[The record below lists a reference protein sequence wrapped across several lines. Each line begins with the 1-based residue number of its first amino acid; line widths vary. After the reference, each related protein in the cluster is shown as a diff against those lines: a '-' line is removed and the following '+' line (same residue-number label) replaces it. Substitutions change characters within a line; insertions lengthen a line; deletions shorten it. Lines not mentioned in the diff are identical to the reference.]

1 MKSLVQWAI
10 KNSPAMN
17 TLMIASLIVG
27 LVSLLLMR
35 REVFPE
41 FELEIVLVSVPYP
54 GASPEEIEE
63 GICQKIEEQLTAIKG
78 VKKMTAIAREGS
90 GFIVLELMGNIK
102 DVQKVLNEVKS
113 EIDQI
118 PSFPDLAEEPDIQ
131 QITFRSS
138 AIKVGVIGPASGD
151 RDPLLAEKELRE
163 VAEQIRTELL
173 QLPPPEPQGFQR
185 LLSAFSASGKR
196 SAISTASITAARDF
210 QIDVEVDEN
219 KLREYG
225 LSLQQVAQAI
235 RAEDLELPGGKI
247 TTAGQEILIRGKSKS
262 SLGSEIEQIKLI
274 PQLGG
279 DSLNVGDVANV
290 VDGFADNVS
299 IHLIDGSP
307 GLVISVERT
316 SDEDLLRVAQA
327 VKDYVG
333 QKKQVM
339 PSGYRLKCWADTSI
353 DVQDR
358 MDLLVKNGLQGLLL
372 VFIVLAVFLELK
384 LAFWVA
390 LGIPVSILG
399 SGYVLIGAG
408 QTLNMLS
415 MFSFLMALGIV
426 VDDAIVIGENIYE
439 HRQRGKKY
447 MQAAID
453 GTVEVLPSVCAS
465 VATTVIAFMPL
476 MFVSGVMGKFIAVM
490 PLAVIAMLIISL
502 LESTFILPCHLA
514 HEKSGF
520 MNFLSFFFL
529 PIRFLYGIFH
539 WINQKASGGMTS
551 FIERIYIPT
560 LRWSL
565 KNKPIIV
572 VGAIC
577 MLIFSFG
584 FIYSGLTPFVGFPKL
599 DSRSI
604 SGAVVFPDGTPK
616 RSTIE
621 ATKRMED
628 ALYRVQAKYQQ
639 AIEETTGKKDAKLF
653 DTVHRSIGQV
663 SSGGPLGNTGVTSGG
678 HVGSVQVELV
688 PVEQRSV
695 KTGPKKLVKWTSQK
709 IIDDW
714 RREAELVEIAG
725 AEILKFEAQKMGPGG
740 KAIEF
745 QLHAPKAMKDQLEQ
759 AVEDCKV
766 KLRTYKG
773 VIDVEDDS
781 RLGKDE
787 LQIDIKKAADGLDV
801 TLDTVARAVRASYYG
816 DEAKRIQRGRH
827 EVKVMVRYPRERRKS
842 MQDFENILIN
852 ETPVTELA
860 NFGFS
865 QGYSEINRVDQKR
878 SITVSADVETGTI
891 AGKIVADFKKD
902 FAKELLKDYPG
913 LVINWEGETQQ
924 NDESFASLGKGVAI
938 AILAMFV
945 LLTLQFR
952 TYMQPLIILAILPFG
967 VIGAI
972 VGHYIMGVELTL
984 FSFFGLVALTGVI
997 VNDSIVLVD
1006 FINSRYRAGMSL
1018 HEALVEA
1025 GRRRFRPV
1033 LLTSMTTIAGLFP
1046 ILMERSFQAQ
1056 VLVPMATSLCF
1067 GLLVATSL
1075 ILILVPVFYDIY
1087 AGILTALGNKN
1098 EEEEIDMQPKER
1110 TIN

>member
-17 TLMIASLIVG
+17 TLMIASLLIG
-27 LVSLLLMR
+27 MVSLLLMR

-78 VKKMTAIAREGS
+78 LKKMTSIAREGA
-90 GFIVLELMGNIK
+90 GFIVLELNANVK

-131 QITFRSS
+131 QITFRSP
-138 AIKVGVIGPASGD
+138 AIKVGVIAND
-151 RDPLLAEKELRE
+151 VDFKDPLLAEKELRE
-163 VAEQIRTELL
+163 ITEQIRTELL
-173 QLPPPEPQGFQR
+173 QLPPPEPQGLQKI
-185 LLSAFSASGKR
+185 LSAVSASGKR
-196 SAISTASITAARDF
+196 SAISTASINAARDF
-210 QIDVEVDEN
+210 QIDVEVDEA

-225 LSLQQVAQAI
+225 LSLRQVAQVI
-235 RAEDLELPGGKI
+235 RSEDLELPGGKI

-262 SLGSEIEQIKLI
+262 SIGAEIEQIKLM
-274 PQLGG
+274 PQSGG
-279 DSLNVGDVANV
+279 DSLKVGDVANV

-299 IHLIDGSP
+299 IHMIDGSP
-307 GLVISVERT
+307 GMVINVERT
-316 SDEDLLRVAQA
+316 SDEDLLQVAQA
-327 VKDYVG
+327 VRDYIAT
-333 QKKQVM
+333 KKNEM
-339 PSGYRLKCWADTSI
+339 PTGYTLKYWSDTSI

-358 MDLLVKNGLQGLLL
+358 MDLLVRNGLQGLLL
-372 VFIVLAVFLELK
+372 VFVVLAVFLELK

-399 SGYVLIGAG
+399 SGYVLLGAG

-415 MFSFLMALGIV
+415 MFAFLMALGIV

-447 MQAAID
+447 LQAAID

-465 VATTVIAFMPL
+465 VATTVIAFMPM
-476 MFVSGVMGKFIAVM
+476 MFVTGVMGKFIAVM
-490 PLAVIAMLIISL
+490 PIAVIAMLVISL
-502 LESTFILPCHLA
+502 LESMFILPCHLA
-514 HEKSGF
+514 HERSGL
-520 MNFLSFFFL
+520 MNFLGFFFL
-529 PIRFLYGIFH
+529 PIRFLYGIFY
-539 WINQKASGGMTS
+539 WINQKASGGMTL
-551 FIERIYIPT
+551 FIERIYIPA

-565 KNKPIIV
+565 GNKPVIV

-577 MLIFSFG
+577 MLIFSVG
-584 FIYSGLTPFVGFPKL
+584 FVASGLTPFVGFPKL

-604 SGAVVFPDGTPK
+604 SGVVVFPDGTPK
-616 RSTIE
+616 EFTKE
-621 ATKRMED
+621 AV
-628 ALYRVQAKYQQ
+628 ARVQD
-639 AIEETTGKKDAKLF
+639 AIYELDEEYKAEFGTSF
-653 DTVHRSIGQV
+653 IDTVYQSIGEV
-663 SSGGPLGNTGVTSGG
+663 SSGGALGSTGVTSGG
-678 HVGSVQVELV
+678 HVGAIQIELV
-688 PVEQRSV
+688 PVSER
-695 KTGPKKLVKWTSQK
+695 KWTSQS
-709 IIDDW
+709 IIDRW
-714 RREAELVEIAG
+714 RIKTGEIAGVEIA
-725 AEILKFEAQKMGPGG
+725 KFEAAQMGPGG
-740 KAIEF
+740 KAVEF
-745 QLHAPKAMKDQLEQ
+745 QLQAPKSMYGQLEE
-759 AVEDCKV
+759 AVEECKA
-766 KLRTYKG
+766 KLRSYAG

-781 RLGKDE
+781 RPGKAE
-787 LQIDIKKAADGLDV
+787 LQIDIKEDAKGMDV
-801 TLDTVARAVRASYYG
+801 TLDTVAGAVRASYYG

-842 MQDFENILIN
+842 MQDFENILIDK
-852 ETPVTELA
+852 TPVTELA

-865 QGYSEINRVDQKR
+865 QGYSEINRIDQKR
-878 SITVSADVETGTI
+878 SITISADVEMGTN
-891 AGKIVADFKKD
+891 AAKVVADFQATFEKD
-902 FAKELLKDYPG
+902 LLKKYPG
-913 LVINWEGETQQ
+913 LVVNWEGETQQ
-924 NDESFASLGKGVAI
+924 NNESFASLAKGVSI

-945 LLTLQFR
+945 LLTMQFR

-972 VGHYIMGVELTL
+972 VGHYIMGIELTL

-1006 FINSRYRAGMSL
+1006 FINSRYRGGMPL
-1018 HEALVEA
+1018 KEALIEA

-1046 ILMERSFQAQ
+1046 ILMEKSFQAQ
-1056 VLVPMATSLCF
+1056 VLIPMATSLCF

-1087 AGILTALGNKN
+1087 VGILKMMGSSS